1 MRDKLLDYLVGGLDS
16 LESDQVRRALQ
27 EDPILQQQLELLKTS
42 LQPLEAC
49 RHYEPPADLKDR
61 TIDFVSQS
69 IEQQQDTNS
78 TKSRRTRWTA
88 GGSNSSVQLAGSAPA
103 GSKWTILDVVVASA
117 ILVTASL
124 LFFPIVMN
132 SRYAA
137 QLRGCQ
143 QNLQQI
149 GMALHDYSSTHDG
162 FFPQGTGDAKLSVA
176 GGYAPVLYNNQ
187 FVKRPRLF
195 LCPTVENGEK
205 WAGWQPPDSKVLAEA
220 AGRELANIQRQMGG
234 SYGYNL
240 GYWSNGRYFPP
251 RNLWRSFYPI
261 MADSP
266 SLTMSGRRSTNHGG
280 KGLNVLFEDGHV
292 QYMTDSQISPR
303 KESIF
308 YSDRGR
314 VEPGRHRNDA
324 VIGESSQI
332 LSER

>member
-16 LESDQVRRALQ
+16 LESDQVRKALQ
-27 EDPILQQQLELLKTS
+27 QDPMLQQQLELLQTS
-42 LQPLEAC
+42 LQPLESC

-61 TIDFVSQS
+61 TIDLVFQS
-69 IEQQQDTNS
+69 MEQDEESNAVR
-78 TKSRRTRWTA
+78 SRRVNWSA
-88 GGSNSSVQLAGSAPA
+88 GGSNPSVQLAGANQA
-103 GSKWTILDVVVASA
+103 GSKWTILDVVVAGA

-162 FFPQGTGDAKLSVA
+162 LFTQGTGNAKLSVA

-195 LCPTVENGEK
+195 LCPNVQDGEK
-205 WAGWQPPDSKVLAEA
+205 WSGWQPPNSKVVAEA
-220 AGRELANIQRQMGG
+220 TGRELANIQRQMGG

-266 SLTMSGRRSTNHGG
+266 TLTLSGRRSTNHGG
-280 KGLNVLFEDGHV
+280 NGLNVLFEDGHV

-303 KESIF
+303 KDSIF

-324 VIGESSQI
+324 VIGESSQT

>member
-16 LESDQVRRALQ
+16 LESDQVRKALQ
-27 EDPILQQQLELLKTS
+27 EDPLLQQELELLQTS

-49 RHYEPPADLKDR
+49 RYYEPPADLKDR
-61 TIDFVSQS
+61 TLDFVSQS
-69 IEQQQDTNS
+69 IEQENASNPAGT
-78 TKSRRTRWTA
+78 RRSSWTA
-88 GGSNSSVQLAGSAPA
+88 GNSNPSVQLAGSTQA
-103 GSKWTILDVVVASA
+103 GSKWTILDVVVAGA

-162 FFPQGTGDAKLSVA
+162 LFPQGTGNAKLSVA

-195 LCPTVENGEK
+195 LCPNVSSGEQ
-205 WAGWQPPDSKVLAEA
+205 WAGWKPPNAKIVAEA
-220 AGRELANIQRQMGG
+220 AGRELANIQRKMGG

-266 SLTMSGRRSTNHGG
+266 TLTLAGRRSTNHGG
-280 KGLNVLFEDGHV
+280 NGLNVLFEDGHV

-303 KESIF
+303 RDSIF

-324 VIGESSQI
+324 VIGESSQT

>member
-16 LESDQVRRALQ
+16 RESDQVRKALR
-27 EDPILQQQLELLKTS
+27 EDPLLQQQLELLQSS

-61 TIDFVSQS
+61 TLDFVAQS
-69 IEQQQDTNS
+69 IDQQAGSGS
-78 TKSRRTRWTA
+78 TAPRRSNWTA
-88 GGSNSSVQLAGSAPA
+88 GSSNPSVQLADSAQA
-103 GSKWTILDVVVASA
+103 GSKWTILDVVVAGA

-124 LFFPIVMN
+124 LFFPMVMN

-149 GMALHDYSSTHDG
+149 GLALHDYSSTHDG
-162 FFPQGTGDAKLSVA
+162 LFPQATGEAKLSVA
-176 GGYAPVLYNNQ
+176 GAYAPVLYNNQ

-195 LCPTVENGEK
+195 LCPTVGDEDQ
-205 WAGWQPPDSKVLAEA
+205 WTGWKPPEPKLVAEA
-220 AGRELANIQRQMGG
+220 AGRELTNMQRQMGG
-234 SYGYNL
+234 TYGYNL

-251 RNLWRSFYPI
+251 RNLWRAYYPI

-266 SLTMSGRRSTNHGG
+266 SLTLAGRRSTNHGG
-280 KGLNVLFEDGHV
+280 NGLNVLFEDGHV

-303 KESIF
+303 KDSIF

-324 VIGESSQI
+324 VIGESSQT